1 MSLESAIIEKVS
13 FSGFLF
19 TNDFIVLLPEF
30 FLISTGIFLLVYSV
44 VFSTSATYN
53 YPLLSYNVGWLT
65 ILTFLYTIIL
75 ISNAK
80 VDNAIVLYNTLIID
94 DFSQFAK
101 ICCLLAS
108 GCSILI
114 STQYLKSESLNAS
127 ESMILILLATVGMV
141 FCISSADFIS
151 LYLTIELQSLAFYVL
166 AALKRNSEFSTEAG
180 IKYFLLGAFSSGLLL
195 FGCSLI
201 YGFTGTISF
210 VECAKL
216 FTETS
221 TSTGSSV
228 ANSACELAIIFL
240 LTGFL
245 FKIAAAPF
253 HNWSPDV
260 YEGAPTP
267 VTAFFTIAPK
277 LAFFAVFIRLFL
289 ESFFD
294 FINTWQMILILTS
307 IFSMILGAFGA
318 LAQNKIKRFLAFS
331 SISHAGYLL
340 IGFASAN
347 IEGIQS
353 FLLYIIVYIVMNVIA
368 FSIILSGT
376 RHTKHS
382 NNTVVHMK
390 YITDLAYLAK
400 TNPILAITFTV
411 TMFSMAGVPPFAGFY
426 SKAFLFFAALNSNL
440 GVLAVL
446 GVLTSVLTCFYYLR
460 IIRIMYFSVPK
471 TWCNSVQVPR
481 ENAYILALSFFF
493 LTFFVVNPTP
503 LYLVIHKAALALC
516 I

>member
-19 TNDFIVLLPEF
+19 TNDFIALLPEI
-30 FLISTGIFLLVYSV
+30 FLITTGISLLVYSV

-65 ILTFLYTIIL
+65 ILTFLYVIIL

-80 VDNAIVLYNTLIID
+80 IDNAIVLYNTLIID
-94 DFSQFAK
+94 NFSQFAK

-114 STQYLKSESLNAS
+114 STNYLKSESLNAS

-201 YGFTGTISF
+201 YGFTGTLSF
-210 VECAKL
+210 IECAKI

-221 TSTGSSV
+221 TSLSSSV
-228 ANSACELAIIFL
+228 ANSACELAIVFL

-253 HNWSPDV
+253 HSWSPDV

-277 LAFFAVFIRLFL
+277 IAFFAVFIRLFL

-294 FINTWQMILILTS
+294 FINTWQMILILVS
-307 IFSMILGAFGA
+307 SFSMILGAFGA

-340 IGFASAN
+340 VGFASAN

-353 FLLYIIVYIVMNVIA
+353 FLLYIIVYIVMNIIA

-376 RHTKHS
+376 RHTK
-382 NNTVVHMK
+382 NHMISHLK

-400 TNPILAITFTV
+400 TNPVLAVTFTV

-426 SKAFLFFAALNSNL
+426 SKAFLFFAAINSNL

-460 IIRIMYFSVPK
+460 IVRIMYFSVPK
-471 TWCNSVQVPR
+471 TWCNSIQVPR
-481 ENAYILALSFFF
+481 ENAYLLALSFFF

-503 LYLVIHKAALALC
+503 LYLLVHKAAIALC
-516 I
+516 V